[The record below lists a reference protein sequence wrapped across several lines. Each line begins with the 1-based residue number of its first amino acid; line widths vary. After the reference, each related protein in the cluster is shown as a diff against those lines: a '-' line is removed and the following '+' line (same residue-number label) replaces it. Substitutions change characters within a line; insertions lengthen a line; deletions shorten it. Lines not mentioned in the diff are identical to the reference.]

1 MPKQITVES
10 IAREPS
16 PRDGQLGVKDQEGKW
31 WNFPPDKVNFRRGA
45 VVVIEG
51 ASGPRKN
58 NVTRFSVKSAGGGG
72 YGGGSG
78 GGAPRSGGGGGA
90 DYSEVNWNASV
101 ARAVEVVDLLLKH
114 DAVALGPKTAKP
126 ADRQAVILDLV
137 DEITARL
144 FVDIKER
151 KPLKKAKEVAG
162 DLGEGDGVEGLGDD
176 DFGEDDD
183 I

>member
-10 IAREPS
+10 IARAPS
-16 PRDGQLGVKDQEGKW
+16 PRDGQLGVKDQEGTW
-31 WNFPPDKVNFRRGA
+31 WNFPPDKVNFNRGA

-51 ASGPRKN
+51 ATGPRKN

-72 YGGGSG
+72 AG
-78 GGAPRSGGGGGA
+78 GGAQRSGGGGGSA

-151 KPLKKAKEVAG
+151 KPLKKAKEVAD
-162 DLGEGDGVEGLGDD
+162 DLGEGDGVEGIGDD
-176 DFGEDDD
+176 DFGDDD